1 MRNVKI
7 MYSKILKNSDNFA
20 QGKPYHDA
28 IKQGQN
34 MFRRC
39 YNKVRGKKVPLKMIL
54 NVILMNL

>member
-1 MRNVKI
+1 